1 MASSSRALRG
11 LSARAFSTSAAVA
24 EEVVAST
31 PAAAAAATTQTP
43 PPSSL
48 AQDNVFTPRAERK
61 LLKTR
66 GLTPVGSRRRR
77 AAILSGSRIPF
88 EQLPY
93 QCFQEAR
100 KVLIQHREEKVK
112 DIEAERQKIAR
123 LKAQTVEPQ
132 NEQRQQH
139 RLNSMERYLDQL
151 KIHADIDDPMVKRRF
166 EDGKGDM
173 DKPIYRYLADKK
185 WRQYDRMIVMQ
196 RITQMNVVPD
206 VLPTIDPTLNVEL
219 SFGPRDVQPGE
230 FVDSRVSE
238 VPAHLNIQPY
248 DKGERYVT
256 IAIIN
261 PDVPNVEADA
271 FDYRCHFLAS
281 NIKISPTQ
289 TSVSLGKLTD
299 DQVILPWLPAYTQKG
314 LAYSRMS
321 VFVLEQKDGQI
332 LDAKA
337 LSQRYE
343 HDDFILRS
351 FVDRHVLKPVGVNM
365 FRSRHDEGTAGV
377 MQRAGIPGGDVEFK
391 RKKIEP
397 LPYKKLPGSRYR

>member
-11 LSARAFSTSAAVA
+11 LSVRAFSISAPVA
-24 EEVVAST
+24 EEIAAST
-31 PAAAAAATTQTP
+31 AAAAATTQPP
-43 PPSSL
+43 PPSSPAADNVLSSL
-48 AQDNVFTPRAERK
+48 AADNVFTPRAERK
-61 LLKTR
+61 LLRTR

-100 KVLIQHREEKVK
+100 KVLIQHRQEKVK
-112 DIEAERQKIAR
+112 DIETERQKISR
-123 LKAQTVEPQ
+123 LRATQVEPQ
-132 NEQRQQH
+132 NEQRHQH
-139 RLNSMERYLDQL
+139 RVNSMERYLDQL
-151 KIHADIDDPMVKRRF
+151 KIHADINDPM
-166 EDGKGDM
+166 
-173 DKPIYRYLADKK
+173 PIYRYLADKK
-185 WRQYDRMIVMQ
+185 WRQYDRMIIMQ

-206 VLPTIDPTLNVEL
+206 VLPSIDPTLNVSL

-238 VPAHLNIQPY
+238 IPGHLNIQPY

-256 IAIIN
+256 IAIVN
-261 PDVPNVEADA
+261 PDVPN
-271 FDYRCHFLAS
+271 
-281 NIKISPTQ
+281 
-289 TSVSLGKLTD
+289 TSVSLAKLGQ

-321 VFVLEQKDGQI
+321 IFVLEQKDGQI
-332 LDAKA
+332 LDASA

-343 HDDFILRS
+343 HNDFILRS
-351 FVDRHVLKPVGVNM
+351 FVDRHVLKPVGVNL